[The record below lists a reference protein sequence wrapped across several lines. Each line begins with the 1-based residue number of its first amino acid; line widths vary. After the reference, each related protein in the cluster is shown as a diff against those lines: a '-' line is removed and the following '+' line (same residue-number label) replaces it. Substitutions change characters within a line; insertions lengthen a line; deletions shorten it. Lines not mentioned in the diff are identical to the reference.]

1 MKLSNF
7 DKNFMPLYIT
17 IVVMLALSIAQELKA
32 WDENGEAACL
42 AEAIYFES
50 GNQSDGGR
58 LAVGHVVL
66 NRVEMREYPDTICG
80 VVHDAQWKENWK
92 GHMVPV
98 LHKCQFS
105 YYCDGKPETIEDSK
119 TWNESLMLAALLVNG
134 QYDFTHGASHYH
146 NDTVHPYWADHLM
159 KTITIDNH
167 IFYK

>member
-80 VVHDAQWKENWK
+80 VVHDAQWKKNWK

-159 KTITIDNH
+159 KTITIYNH

>member
-80 VVHDAQWKENWK
+80 VVHDAQWEENWK

-146 NDTVHPYWADHLM
+146 NDTVHPYWADHLI